1 MILTNIINTKR
12 LSPTEVQLSNTN
24 IILKNFA
31 KQKQNFNN
39 INTKKILSN
48 QSVKQVLTNYI
59 INIQTSQTNTLIS
72 VTDIKGKTIISLSS
86 GSLKLKKKQKK
97 TQPLAI
103 MTILKHLI
111 LKVNFLYNK
120 IVVIHFKNVKIYY
133 ESVVIKLLSNIL
145 FIKSIKSYNLSPH
158 NGCRPKKL
166 KRFKQRT

>member
-1 MILTNIINTKR
+1 MILTNIINTKKSI
-12 LSPTEVQLSNTN
+12 SPTEIQLLTTN

-31 KQKQNFNN
+31 KKKQNFNSKKVL
-39 INTKKILSN
+39 INP
-48 QSVKQVLTNYI
+48 VKQVLTNYI
-59 INIQTSQTNTLIS
+59 INIHMSQTNTLVS
-72 VTDIKGKTIISLSS
+72 VTDIKGKILISLSS

-111 LKVNFLYNK
+111 LKANFLHNK
-120 IVVIHFKNVKIYY
+120 IVVIHFKNVRIYY
-133 ESVVIKLLSNIL
+133 ESLIIKLLSNIL

-166 KRFKQRT
+166 KRFKKRT

>member
-1 MILTNIINTKR
+1 MILTNIINTKK
-12 LSPTEVQLSNTN
+12 LSPTEVQLLTTNT
-24 IILKNFA
+24 ILKDFA
-31 KQKQNFNN
+31 KEKHNFSSKKVL
-39 INTKKILSN
+39 INP
-48 QSVKQVLTNYI
+48 VKQVLTNYI
-59 INIQTSQTNTLIS
+59 INIHTSQTNTLVS
-72 VTDIKGKTIISLSS
+72 VTDIKGKVIISLSS

-111 LKVNFLYNK
+111 LKANFLHNK
-120 IVVIHFKNVKIYY
+120 IIVIHFKNVKTYY
-133 ESVVIKLLSNIL
+133 ESLIIKLLSNIL

>member
-12 LSPTEVQLSNTN
+12 LSPTEVQLLNTN
-24 IILKNFA
+24 IILKIFA

-97 TQPLAI
+97 NT
-103 MTILKHLI
+103 T
-111 LKVNFLYNK
+111 FS
-120 IVVIHFKNVKIYY
+120 YY
-133 ESVVIKLLSNIL
+133 DNIKTFNT
-145 FIKSIKSYNLSPH
+145 KS
-158 NGCRPKKL
+158 
-166 KRFKQRT
+166 